1 MFILGRKVSCGLRI
15 SHDPDLRSL
24 DLHWT
29 NEGHQLIIISM
40 LYQKRA
46 CGGCVERIM
55 NDVVVA
61 KALSTSNKL
70 IDHPFQS
77 CFIKRGLQVQISI
90 VIDLSQQTGVI
101 DFINVSSINSICVK
115 CMNFLCESSIL
126 NSEDLTAPKRCISKT
141 LLCNIVYNST

>member
-29 NEGHQLIIISM
+29 NEGHQLIIINM
-40 LYQKRA
+40 VYQKRA

-55 NDVVVA
+55 NDMVVA
-61 KALSTSNKL
+61 KALSISNKL

-77 CFIKRGLQVQISI
+77 CFIKRGFQVQISI
-90 VIDLSQQTGVI
+90 VIDLSQQNRVSLISWMCQVLTLWTFSVRAQFWI
-101 DFINVSSINSICVK
+101 RKILLHPNVAYQKLFYV
-115 CMNFLCESSIL
+115 
-126 NSEDLTAPKRCISKT
+126 T
-141 LLCNIVYNST
+141 

>member
-77 CFIKRGLQVQISI
+77 CFIKRGFRVQISI
-90 VIDLSQQTGVI
+90 VIDLSQQTG
-101 DFINVSSINSICVK
+101 CH
-115 CMNFLCESSIL
+115 
-126 NSEDLTAPKRCISKT
+126 
-141 LLCNIVYNST
+141 

>member
-70 IDHPFQS
+70 IDHRALSELFHK
-77 CFIKRGLQVQISI
+77 KRV
-90 VIDLSQQTGVI
+90 TGSNLYC
-101 DFINVSSINSICVK
+101 DRSKPAN
-115 CMNFLCESSIL
+115 
-126 NSEDLTAPKRCISKT
+126 RCH
-141 LLCNIVYNST
+141 